1 MLFPSQS
8 LGMKAASFPLNLLE
22 DWSAA
27 GHFPALPTKPSIYA
41 WNVPHL
47 SLARKYSLSLSIY
60 LAWFL
65 VLFYVVGALLRTRV
79 TFDQYILQKS
89 QVEIIQ
95 IYSKHGKRYIVKKVK
110 LDLVLFGKTQNKDLK
125 QILRDNLG
133 TVLFTRPFC
142 NDANTVFC
150 FLQWL
155 PLATCGFWA
164 CVVCLMDWETIL
176 LLKCS

>member
-1 MLFPSQS
+1 M
-8 LGMKAASFPLNLLE
+8 
-22 DWSAA
+22 
-27 GHFPALPTKPSIYA
+27 
-41 WNVPHL
+41 
-47 SLARKYSLSLSIY
+47 
-60 LAWFL
+60 

-110 LDLVLFGKTQNKDLK
+110 LDLVLFGKTLNKDLK

-133 TVLFTRPFC
+133 TVLFTRTFC

-150 FLQWL
+150 FLQ
-155 PLATCGFWA
+155 
-164 CVVCLMDWETIL
+164 
-176 LLKCS
+176 